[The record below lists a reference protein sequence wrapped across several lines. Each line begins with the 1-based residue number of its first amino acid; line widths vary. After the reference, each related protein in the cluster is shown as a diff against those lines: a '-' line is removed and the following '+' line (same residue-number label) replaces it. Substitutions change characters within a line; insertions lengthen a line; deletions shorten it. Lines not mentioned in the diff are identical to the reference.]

1 MPIEMALCSVDSN
14 VVSACCGNTLPLPSL
29 HAAKRIIAEL
39 YAVQSHDSIA
49 ERGKGAAD
57 LAVAAFA
64 HDDLPV
70 EAAIVEAL

>member
-1 MPIEMALCSVDSN
+1 M
-14 VVSACCGNTLPLPSL
+14 PLPSF
-29 HAAKRIIAEL
+29 HVAKRIIAEL
-39 YAVQSHDSIA
+39 YAVQSHDGVA

>member
-14 VVSACCGNTLPLPSL
+14 VVSACCGNALPLPSF
-29 HAAKRIIAEL
+29 HVAKRIIAEL
-39 YAVQSHDSIA
+39 YAVQPHDGVT

-57 LAVAAFA
+57 LAVTAFA

-70 EAAIVEAL
+70 EAAIVEVL

>member
-1 MPIEMALCSVDSN
+1 M
-14 VVSACCGNTLPLPSL
+14 PLPSF
-29 HAAKRIIAEL
+29 HVAKRIIAEL
-39 YAVQSHDSIA
+39 YAVQPHDGVA